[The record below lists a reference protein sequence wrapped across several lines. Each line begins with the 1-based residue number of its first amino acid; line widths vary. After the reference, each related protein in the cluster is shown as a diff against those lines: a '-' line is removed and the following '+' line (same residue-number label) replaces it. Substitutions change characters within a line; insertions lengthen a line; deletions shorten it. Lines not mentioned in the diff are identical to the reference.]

1 MKPHHLLII
10 FLVLVALDSQA
21 YVQLEYEYRNAPD
34 NVKYAFLV
42 GVGALALLALL
53 LGTRMVKGRGKGP
66 VFVPV

>member
-1 MKPHHLLII
+1 M
-10 FLVLVALDSQA
+10 
-21 YVQLEYEYRNAPD
+21 QLEYEYRNAPD